1 MRIVRT
7 KLSGRNELDSPAIL
21 DTSSI
26 AILSARLLL
35 DLSPSASMARKY
47 EEELVRSHLRMLYSV
62 HENQETIVT
71 GSSPE
76 PLIAEASAE
85 LMHSSVIIN
94 GKETPF
100 MEVWKLLV
108 QFVERGLLPQGTIG
122 QLLGRVFSIFA
133 MDRAIEGTSTK
144 RELKYQTPVTVA
156 EYYQALLTDEAWKI
170 LKDSTPANCSSL
182 TEESR
187 EKRFEDVFAD
197 AYFHFSHYGKANDE
211 TPLQDCYG
219 WALWLRGTAILCQLN
234 QTRTDRALPIFFSK
248 PTGTLSAQSTSMAL
262 DQDKTGQK
270 EDPGTIAIQSA
281 ENIGLFTQ
289 GQKLPYIAAVHC
301 YALTEDERINT
312 SHPNTYALQSPK
324 KDEAAPRYQ
333 IDFRGL
339 AAYRNITESMKS
351 DVRRM
356 IDGTKTRLFTHHPRP
371 GNLDLVRQMLP
382 LLNGDSSTTAWFR
395 GLDKPL
401 SGAAGGVPSQGSG
414 AGEGSGGPS
423 VRNKKLKNKKQ

>member
-7 KLSGRNELDSPAIL
+7 KLSGRNGLNSPAIL
-21 DTSSI
+21 DISSI

-35 DLSPSASMARKY
+35 DLSPTASMARKY

-85 LMHSSVIIN
+85 LMHSSIRIN
-94 GKETPF
+94 GQEKPF
-100 MEVWKLLV
+100 MDVWNLLV
-108 QFVERGLLPQGTIG
+108 EFVKRGLLPQGTIG
-122 QLLGRVFSIFA
+122 QLLGRIFSIFA
-133 MDRAIEGTSTK
+133 MDRAIEGPLTK

-156 EYYQALLTDEAWKI
+156 EYYQALLTDEAWEV

-187 EKRFEDVFAD
+187 EKRFEDAFAD

-248 PTGTLSAQSTSMAL
+248 PTGTLSAKSTSMAL
-262 DQDKTGQK
+262 DQDKTGEK
-270 EDPGTIAIQSA
+270 EDPGTVAIQSA
-281 ENIGLFTQ
+281 EILGLFTQ
-289 GQKLPYIAAVHC
+289 GQNLPYIAAVHC
-301 YALTEDERINT
+301 YALTEDEGINT
-312 SHPNTYALQSPK
+312 SHPNTYGLQSPQ

-333 IDFRGL
+333 IHFRGL

-351 DVRRM
+351 NIRRM
-356 IDGTKTRLFTHHPRP
+356 IDGTKNALFMHHPRQ
-371 GNLDLVRQMLP
+371 GSLDLVRQMLP
-382 LLNGDSSTTAWFR
+382 LLDGDSSTTAWFG
-395 GLDKPL
+395 GLDHLPV
-401 SGAAGGVPSQGSG
+401 GAGAGPSQ
-414 AGEGSGGPS
+414 
-423 VRNKKLKNKKQ
+423 

>member
-7 KLSGRNELDSPAIL
+7 KLSGRDGLNSPAIL

-26 AILSARLLL
+26 AILSARLFL
-35 DLSPSASMARKY
+35 DLSPAASTAGKY

-85 LMHSSVIIN
+85 LMHSSIRIN
-94 GKETPF
+94 GQEKPF
-100 MEVWKLLV
+100 MDVWNLLV
-108 QFVERGLLPQGTIG
+108 EFVKRGLLPQGTIG
-122 QLLGRVFSIFA
+122 QLLGRIFSIFA
-133 MDRAIEGTSTK
+133 MDRAIEGTLTK

-170 LKDSTPANCSSL
+170 LKDSTPTNCSSL

-187 EKRFEDVFAD
+187 EKRFEDAFAD

-270 EDPGTIAIQSA
+270 EDPETVAIQSA
-281 ENIGLFTQ
+281 EILGLFKQ
-289 GQKLPYIAAVHC
+289 GQNLPYIAAVHC
-301 YALTEDERINT
+301 YALTEDEGINT
-312 SHPNTYALQSPK
+312 SHNTYALQSPT

-351 DVRRM
+351 DIRRM
-356 IDGTKTRLFTHHPRP
+356 IDGTKTTLFTHHPRQ
-371 GNLDLVRQMLP
+371 GSLDLVRQMLP
-382 LLNGDSSTTAWFR
+382 LLNGDSSTTAWFG
-395 GLDKPL
+395 GLDNPL
-401 SGAAGGVPSQGSG
+401 PGGAGGGPSQGSG

-423 VRNKKLKNKKQ
+423 VRKKKKKKKKQ